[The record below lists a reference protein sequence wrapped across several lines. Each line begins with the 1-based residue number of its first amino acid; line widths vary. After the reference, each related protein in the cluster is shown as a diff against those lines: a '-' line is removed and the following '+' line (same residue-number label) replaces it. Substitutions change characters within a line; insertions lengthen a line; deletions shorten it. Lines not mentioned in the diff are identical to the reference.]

1 MGYLFIIL
9 YLNNPVLSEINLSK
23 YIMSIITINPVQI
36 LLDKAMKQYLIREC
50 GFTNSDLKTRGLK
63 PLPPRLDTVV
73 GNLKPE
79 KIAHIQRAYDSGT
92 NASLPLPHVNK
103 LTESYYSVQ
112 DGRHRIV
119 MAICNR
125 IPTINVNV
133 LNQSNDNK
141 RRSKSR
147 SKSRSRSR
155 SKGGRIYRLN
165 RKMRTGKKIRR
176 R

>member
-1 MGYLFIIL
+1 
-9 YLNNPVLSEINLSK
+9 
-23 YIMSIITINPVQI
+23 MSIRTINPVQI

-50 GFTNSDLKTRGLK
+50 GFTISDLKTHGLK

-92 NASLPLPHVNK
+92 YASLSVPDVNK
-103 LTESYYSVQ
+103 ISESYYSVQ

-119 MAICNR
+119 MAICNG
-125 IPTINVNV
+125 IPSINVNV
-133 LNQSNDNK
+133 LNQANDN
-141 RRSKSR
+141 RDDNTPSRSKSR
-147 SKSRSRSR
+147 TRSNSRTRSRSRSR
-155 SKGGRIYRLN
+155 SKGGRINRLN
-165 RKMRTGKKIRR
+165 RKIKTGKKTRR